1 LCCYESAKKTEGR
14 INRYGD
20 GVSHE
25 SFYLNDRLVTSKGTA
40 QSRRDALLGQ
50 GHEVLQHLP
59 LMIFS
64 LFQCD
69 ALRPNSGDFNPS
81 VDARAAAAANMSN
94 MTPEVIVRC
103 IAPRIE
109 FWISGKT
116 CSEALDESVNMNIS
130 DIRYT
135 IVDQIATA
143 NGERYQE
150 TVPLL
155 FVDAPYNVF
164 IYDLRDICNL
174 RPATEDDLPDAL
186 LETKNEAVVSYRV
199 PPPTFVST
207 YKDHI
212 AAHRAHSC
220 FKDVLVEDSVT
231 SAKHESFEGWCI
243 VLAEILFFEI
253 TKLSS

>member
-1 LCCYESAKKTEGR
+1 MEGK

-20 GVSHE
+20 SVAHE
-25 SFYLNDRLVTSKGTA
+25 SFYLNDRLVNSKGTA
-40 QSRRDALLGQ
+40 KSRRDALLGQ
-50 GHEVLQHLP
+50 GHDVLQHLP
-59 LMIFS
+59 LVIFS

-94 MTPEVIVRC
+94 MTPDVIVRC

-109 FWISGKT
+109 FWISGKDT
-116 CSEALDESVNMNIS
+116 NEALDESVNMNIR

-143 NGERYQE
+143 DGEKYQKI
-150 TVPLL
+150 VPLL
-155 FVDAPYNVF
+155 FVDAPYNTF
-164 IYDLRDICNL
+164 IYDLRDLYNL

-186 LETKNEAVVSYRV
+186 LETKNEAVASYRV

-207 YKDHI
+207 YEDDHI
-212 AAHRAHSC
+212 AAYRAYSC

-231 SAKHESFEGWCI
+231 SSKHESFEGWCI

>member
-1 LCCYESAKKTEGR
+1 MEGK
-14 INRYGD
+14 IDRYGD
-20 GVSHE
+20 SVAHE
-25 SFYLNDRLVTSKGTA
+25 SFYLNDRLVNSNGTA
-40 QSRRDALLGQ
+40 KSRRDALLGQ
-50 GHEVLQHLP
+50 GHDVLQHLP

-109 FWISGKT
+109 FWISGKDT
-116 CSEALDESVNMNIS
+116 NEALDESVNMNIR

-143 NGERYQE
+143 DGEKYQE
-150 TVPLL
+150 IVPLL
-155 FVDAPYNVF
+155 FVDAPYNTF

-199 PPPTFVST
+199 PPPAFVST
-207 YKDHI
+207 YKDDHI
-212 AAHRAHSC
+212 AAHRAYSC

-231 SAKHESFEGWCI
+231 SAKHESFEGWRI
-243 VLAEILFFEI
+243 VLAEIMFFEI